1 MRFRETKEIIDNNL
15 NKLVFQASS
24 TNNGNY
30 RVENY
35 SDLIFAINNI
45 QPLGFIDK
53 EIKALMS
60 IKTPLNYQTALGSMT
75 MDATTYQKFLKHV
88 QTIIDK
94 CEAIKTVIEIS
105 LPEQSDLSITVGLP
119 DIKSIPELT
128 DFYKKLSKIF
138 TLYFEKDADKI
149 EIQNYDSGSLWTE
162 ILFGSATIMMSFGS
176 LIKLCSHIFI
186 KIREHKIAEMQFE
199 ELELDHEIK
208 EELKRK
214 LLDKA
219 LSDIESDV
227 VTFLPEDNKTDKEK
241 IGNTSKALI
250 LLYELLDKGTTF
262 ETALKT
268 NKKIK
273 ENYPSLET
281 MKSLPVSSKL
291 KVDGPMPTL
300 QLNENK
306 DDDSSDTQE
315 TDTLES

>member
-15 NKLVFQASS
+15 NKLDFKSS
-24 TNNGNY
+24 SLHNGGY
-30 RVENY
+30 KIEDY
-35 SDLIFAINNI
+35 SDLISAINNI

-53 EIKALMS
+53 EIKSLMS
-60 IKTPLNYQTALGSMT
+60 IETPLNYQTASGSMT
-75 MDATTYQKFLKHV
+75 MDTTTYQKFSKHV

-105 LPEQSDLSITVGLP
+105 LPEQSDLSLTVGLP

-128 DFYKKLSKIF
+128 DFYKQLSKIF

-162 ILFGSATIMMSFGS
+162 IIFGSAAIMMSFGS

-186 KIREHKIAEMQFE
+186 KIREHKIAELQFD
-199 ELELDHEIK
+199 ELEFDHQMK
-208 EELKRK
+208 QELKRK

-219 LSDIESDV
+219 LNDIESDV
-227 VTFLPEDNKTDKEK
+227 ITFLPEEDKTNKEK
-241 IGNTSKALI
+241 IGNTSKALM

-268 NKKIK
+268 NEEIK
-273 ENYPSLET
+273 ESFPSLDT
-281 MKSLPVSSKL
+281 MKSLPVSAKL
-291 KVDGPMPTL
+291 KVDGPLPTL
-300 QLNENK
+300 KLNENK
-306 DDDSSDTQE
+306 ICDSEDSQE
-315 TDTLES
+315 SEE